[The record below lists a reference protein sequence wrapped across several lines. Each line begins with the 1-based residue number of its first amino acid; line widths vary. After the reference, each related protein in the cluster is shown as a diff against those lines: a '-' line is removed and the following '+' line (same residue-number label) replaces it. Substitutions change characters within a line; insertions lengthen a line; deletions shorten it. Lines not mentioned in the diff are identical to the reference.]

1 MFHRVPPARSAFF
14 LLLLSTAACAP
25 SLGQFA
31 THRRSDAVSAQFLVR
46 SAHWEDLTI
55 YLDREGS
62 LFRLGVVGGND
73 SRTLRIPD
81 EYLRANCWGRLVAMS
96 PAREPHAVSE
106 IFGLAKGDYGVWEI
120 GTIGRST
127 PVRFEDPPAP

>member
-1 MFHRVPPARSAFF
+1 MFHRVPPARILFVLF
-14 LLLLSTAACAP
+14 LLSTAACTTA
-25 SLGQFA
+25 LGPFA
-31 THRRSDAVSAQFLVR
+31 THRRSEAVGARFLVR

-55 YLDREGS
+55 YLDREGT
-62 LFRLGVVGGND
+62 LLRLGVVGGND
-73 SRTLRIPD
+73 SRTLQIPD

-106 IFGLAKGDYGVWEI
+106 IFGLAEGDYGIWDI

-127 PVRFEDPPAP
+127 PVRFGEPPPP